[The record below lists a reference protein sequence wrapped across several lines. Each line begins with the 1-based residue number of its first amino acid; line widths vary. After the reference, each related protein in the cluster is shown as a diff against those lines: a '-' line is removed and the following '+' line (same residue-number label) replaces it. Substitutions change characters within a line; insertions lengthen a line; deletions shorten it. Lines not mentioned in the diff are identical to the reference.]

1 MISSN
6 LNIVKL
12 LDVRMKEFTN
22 EQLKLIFN
30 AVRYYQMNKVSL
42 TSKAY
47 EDCDEILNSIFPIA
61 KLETE

>member
-1 MISSN
+1 MN
-6 LNIVKL
+6 
-12 LDVRMKEFTN
+12 DFTN

-47 EDCDEILNSIFPIA
+47 NDCDEILNSIFPVQIQEQS
-61 KLETE
+61 K